1 MHSGGNG
8 NAMTLPGRYYT
19 DAEIFRREMDAFFRG
34 MWFCAGREE
43 QIGAAGDYFLCEV
56 AEESMI
62 VTRDLSGA
70 IQAFYNVCRHR
81 GTRICREESGQFAG
95 RIQCPYH
102 GWTYALDGNLLG
114 APFMEESFRREDF
127 PLHRV
132 QTALWDGHVFLN
144 LSREPRPLPEQLGE
158 LPEKFAP
165 WHMRDL
171 RMHNRIE
178 YDVNANWKL
187 IISNY
192 NECLHCAVLH
202 PLLCEVSDPMSGD
215 NEAPRPG
222 YVGGSMEFRGG
233 AQTMSMDG
241 ARKRDYL
248 PGLTEQQRKHVFY
261 YAIYPNLLLSLH
273 PDYMM
278 VHRLWPQAV
287 DRTKIACEWHFHP
300 AELAKRDFVAEDVIE
315 FWDTTNR
322 EDWDI
327 CEQSQL
333 GISSRAYEPGP
344 YSTREGLLSAFD
356 QKVLELE
363 KTHTGGNELNRGG
376 S

>member
-1 MHSGGNG
+1 
-8 NAMTLPGRYYT
+8 MTLPGRYYT
-19 DAEIFRREMDAFFRG
+19 DADIFQREMDAFFRG

-43 QIGAAGDYFLCEV
+43 WIESAGDFFLCE
-56 AEESMI
+56 AAGESLI
-62 VTRDLSGA
+62 VTRGTSGA

-81 GTRICREESGQFAG
+81 GTRICREETGAFPG

-102 GWTYALDGNLLG
+102 GWTYALDGSLMG
-114 APFMEESFRREDF
+114 APHMEAGFQREDF

-132 QTALWDGHVFLN
+132 SCDLWDGHIFLN
-144 LSREPRPLPEQLGE
+144 MSREALSLSEQLGK

-165 WHMRDL
+165 WQMRDL

-178 YDVNANWKL
+178 YDVSANWKL

-192 NECLHCAVLH
+192 NECLHCPVLH
-202 PLLCEVSDPMSGD
+202 SLLCEVSDPMSGN
-215 NEAPRPG
+215 NEAPQPG
-222 YVGGSMEFRGG
+222 YIGGSMEFRGG

-241 ARKRDYL
+241 TRRRDYL
-248 PGLTEQQRKHVFY
+248 PGLTDEQRRHVFY
-261 YAIYPNLLLSLH
+261 YAIYPNFLLSLH

-287 DRTKIACEWHFHP
+287 DRTRIVCEWFFHP
-300 AELAKRDFVAEDVIE
+300 AEIAKRDFAAEDVIE

-327 CEQSQL
+327 SEQSQL
-333 GISSRAYEPGP
+333 GISSRSYEPGP

-356 QKVLELE
+356 KRVLEIE
-363 KTHTGGNELNRGG
+363 KAHDGGKGLNRSGA
-376 S
+376 